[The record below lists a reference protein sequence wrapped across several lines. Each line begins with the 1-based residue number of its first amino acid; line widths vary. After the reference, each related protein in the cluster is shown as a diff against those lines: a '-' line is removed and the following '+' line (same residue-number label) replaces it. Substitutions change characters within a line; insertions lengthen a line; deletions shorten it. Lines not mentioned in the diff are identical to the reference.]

1 METMFY
7 YSLPSSDACVVFSQ
21 IETPKEELNID
32 KDSNISSSLPL
43 LSIRFH
49 LRKVELCWYKPLH
62 EPQQFQYYSPMFVNS
77 LHLEYNPSIYASYDL
92 FYNALRENMEN
103 LGEEFEDN
111 YRSDIIRYIISEVRD
126 VFDDE
131 SNKGR
136 EKVEVSVDTI
146 FVVKRFVDKSILKDD
161 CMICL
166 EELEKKGEYQYYR
179 HTRGDS
185 LHLEYSPS
193 IYMSYDLFYHALREN
208 MEDLGEEL
216 EDNYRSDIIHVVI
229 DKICGIVVDES
240 SNHGREKV
248 EVFVGIMFFMKRF
261 VDKNILNNDC
271 VICFE
276 ELGKEGS
283 VMCTPCSHVF
293 HEDCIAKWLAN
304 GNSCPICRRDLPDI

>member
-1 METMFY
+1 MKIILNHNR
-7 YSLPSSDACVVFSQ
+7 SSSDVCVVFSQ
-21 IETPKEELNID
+21 IEIPQEELNIN
-32 KDSNISSSLPL
+32 KDSKISSSLPL
-43 LSIRFH
+43 LSILFH
-49 LRKVELCWYKPLH
+49 LDIHELYWYKTPTPN
-62 EPQQFQYYSPMFVNS
+62 EPNQ
-77 LHLEYNPSIYASYDL
+77 
-92 FYNALRENMEN
+92 
-103 LGEEFEDN
+103 
-111 YRSDIIRYIISEVRD
+111 
-126 VFDDE
+126 
-131 SNKGR
+131 
-136 EKVEVSVDTI
+136 
-146 FVVKRFVDKSILKDD
+146 
-161 CMICL
+161 
-166 EELEKKGEYQYYR
+166 YQYYR

-193 IYMSYDLFYHALREN
+193 IYMSHDLFYHALREN

-248 EVFVGIMFFMKRF
+248 KVFVGIMFFVKRF
-261 VDKNILNNDC
+261 VDKNILNDDC

>member
-7 YSLPSSDACVVFSQ
+7 HSLPSSDACVVFSQ

-32 KDSNISSSLPL
+32 KDSNISSPLPL

-136 EKVEVSVDTI
+136 EKVEVSVDTV
-146 FVVKRFVDKSILKDD
+146 FTVKRFLDKSILDD
-161 CMICL
+161 
-166 EELEKKGEYQYYR
+166 
-179 HTRGDS
+179 
-185 LHLEYSPS
+185 
-193 IYMSYDLFYHALREN
+193 
-208 MEDLGEEL
+208 
-216 EDNYRSDIIHVVI
+216 
-229 DKICGIVVDES
+229 
-240 SNHGREKV
+240 
-248 EVFVGIMFFMKRF
+248 
-261 VDKNILNNDC
+261 DC

-276 ELGKEGS
+276 KPGKERE
-283 VMCTPCSHVF
+283 VMCTPCSHMF
-293 HEDCIAKWLAN
+293 HEDCIVKWLEHD
-304 GNSCPICRRDLPDI
+304 NSCPICRQDILDS